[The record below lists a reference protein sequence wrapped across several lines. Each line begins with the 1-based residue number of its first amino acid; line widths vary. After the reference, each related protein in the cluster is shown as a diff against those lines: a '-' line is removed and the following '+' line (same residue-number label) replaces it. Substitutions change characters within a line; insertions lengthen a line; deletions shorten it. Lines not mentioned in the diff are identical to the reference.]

1 MHVNSMLKDYFTDL
15 EAGLGKKL
23 AEKVTARRTFIHEI
37 ARIGTRMFDPDW
49 ATAWTTVFVPFEI
62 LNAMGVSG
70 LFIEFVGA
78 MLAGAGVS
86 RPFFE
91 RAEQEGYSTDG
102 CSYHRTII
110 GAALNGML
118 PEPDLLIAASFPCNG
133 GVKALKRIGEIYNK
147 DVFIINSP
155 YRDTPDS
162 IDYLV
167 QQYESLIDFVH
178 EKTGRNLDD
187 EKLKQAIRYNNE
199 GREYLIDAFEL
210 CKQVPSPANSDDW
223 KNFVIYALLSGTEEG
238 VAVARTYRDELQR
251 RIDDGV
257 AGVPGEQHRLLWV
270 QNRLQFKT
278 DLIEILEKQYKTNI
292 VIDELNYV
300 YWDKLDE
307 GDPLRSLATR
317 QVRHPLVGPVERR
330 LKYLVQMAREFKVDG
345 VINPSHWGC
354 RQSAGVRGLFKD
366 AFQKI
371 GIPLIHLD
379 VDCVDERNYA
389 RGQMLTRL
397 EAFMELLES

>member
-1 MHVNSMLKDYFTDL
+1 MSTMLKDYFTDL
-15 EAGLGKKL
+15 EAGLSEKL
-23 AEKVTARRTFIHEI
+23 AQKVTARRTFIHEI
-37 ARIGTRMFDPDW
+37 ARIGTRMFDPAW
-49 ATAWTTVFVPFEI
+49 VTAWTTVFVPFEI
-62 LNAMGVSG
+62 LNSMGVSG

-78 MLAGAGVS
+78 MLAGAGLGK
-86 RPFFE
+86 PFFE

-133 GVKALKRIGEIYNK
+133 GVKALERIGELYQK

-155 YRDTPDS
+155 YRDTPEAV
-162 IDYLV
+162 DYLV
-167 QQYESLIDFVH
+167 KQYERLIEFVK
-178 EKTGRNLDD
+178 EKTGRDLND
-187 EKLKQAIRYNNE
+187 ENLKQAIRYNNE
-199 GREYLIDAFEL
+199 SREYLLEAFEL
-210 CKQVPSPANSDDW
+210 CKQVPSPANSDHW
-223 KNFVIYALLSGTEEG
+223 KNFVINVLLNGTADG
-238 VAVARTYRDELQR
+238 VIVAKTYCDELQKHVE
-251 RIDDGV
+251 DGI

-278 DLIEILEKQYKTNI
+278 DLIEVLENQYKANV

-300 YWDKLDE
+300 YWDALDE
-307 GDPLRSLATR
+307 SDPLRSLAAR
-317 QVRHPLVGPVERR
+317 QIRHPLVGPVERR

-366 AFQKI
+366 AFQAI
-371 GIPLIHLD
+371 GIPLINLD

-389 RGQMLTRL
+389 HGQLLTRL
-397 EAFMELLES
+397 EAFMELLGP

>member
-1 MHVNSMLKDYFTDL
+1 MITDTMLKDYFTDL
-15 EAGLGKKL
+15 EAALDKKL
-23 AEKVTARRTFIHEI
+23 VEKVTARRTFIHEI
-37 ARIGTRMFDPDW
+37 ARIGTRMFDPAW

-133 GVKALKRIGEIYNK
+133 GVKALERIGELYDK
-147 DVFIINSP
+147 DVFILNSP
-155 YRDTPDS
+155 YRDTPES

-167 QQYESLIDFVH
+167 AQFGRLIEFVK
-178 EKTGRNLDD
+178 EKTGRDLDD
-187 EKLKQAIRYNNE
+187 EKLRQAIRYNNE
-199 GREYLIDAFEL
+199 GREYLLEAFEL

-223 KNFVIYALLSGTEEG
+223 KNFVIYVLLSGTPEG
-238 VAVARTYRDELQR
+238 VNVARTYRDELQKR
-251 RIDDGV
+251 VDNGV
-257 AGVPGEQHRLLWV
+257 EGVPGEEHRLLWV

-278 DLIEILEKQYKTNI
+278 DLIEVLEKQYRANI

-300 YWDKLDE
+300 YWDALDE
-307 GDPLRSLATR
+307 SAPLRSLATR
-317 QVRHPLVGPVERR
+317 QIRHPLIGPVERR

-366 AFQKI
+366 AFQEI

-389 RGQMLTRL
+389 PGQMLTRL
-397 EAFMELLES
+397 EAFMELLGH

>member
-1 MHVNSMLKDYFTDL
+1 MSTMLKDYFTDL
-15 EAGLGKKL
+15 EAGLSAKL
-23 AEKVTARRTFIHEI
+23 DQKVTARRTFIHEI
-37 ARIGTRMFDPDW
+37 ARIGIRMFDPAW
-49 ATAWTTVFVPFEI
+49 STAWTTVFVPFEI

-78 MLAGAGVS
+78 MLAGAGLGK
-86 RPFFE
+86 PFFE

-133 GVKALKRIGEIYNK
+133 GVKALERIGELYHK

-155 YRDTPDS
+155 YNDTPEA

-167 QQYESLIDFVH
+167 GQYERLIGFVK
-178 EKTGRNLDD
+178 EKTGRDLDD

-199 GREYLIDAFEL
+199 GREYLIEALEL

-223 KNFVIYALLSGTEEG
+223 KNFVINVLLNGTPEG
-238 VAVARTYRDELQR
+238 VNVARTYRDELQKR
-251 RIDDGV
+251 VEDGI

-270 QNRLQFKT
+270 QNRMQFKT
-278 DLIEILEKQYKTNI
+278 DLIEILEKQYTANV

-300 YWDKLDE
+300 YWDPLDE
-307 GDPLRSLATR
+307 SDPLRSLATR
-317 QVRHPLVGPVERR
+317 QIRHPLVGPVDRR
-330 LKYLVQMAREFKVDG
+330 LRYLVQMAREFKVDG

-366 AFQKI
+366 AFQAI

-389 RGQMLTRL
+389 RNQVLTRL
-397 EAFMELLES
+397 EAFMELLGP

>member
-1 MHVNSMLKDYFTDL
+1 MSSMLKSYFEDL
-15 EAGLGKKL
+15 EKGLSKKL

-37 ARIGTRMFDPDW
+37 ARIGMKMFDPAW
-49 ATAWTTVFVPFEI
+49 STAWTTVFVPFEI

-78 MLAGAGVS
+78 MVAGAGVA

-91 RAEQEGYSTDG
+91 RAEREGYSTDG
-102 CSYHRTII
+102 CSYHRTIV

-133 GVKALKRIGEIYNK
+133 GVKALMRIGEIYKK
-147 DVFIINSP
+147 DVLILNSP
-155 YRDTPDS
+155 YRDTPES

-167 QQYESLIDFVH
+167 KQYENMIAFIK
-178 EKTGRNLDD
+178 EKNGRELDVS
-187 EKLKQAIRYNNE
+187 KLKQSIHYNNE
-199 GREYLIDAFEL
+199 GREYLLEAFEL
-210 CKQVPSPANSDDW
+210 CKHVPSPANSDDW
-223 KNFVIYALLSGTEEG
+223 KNFVIYALLSGSKEG
-238 VAVARTYRDELQR
+238 VAVAKTYRDELKR
-251 RIDDGV
+251 RLDAGV
-257 AGVPGEQHRLLWV
+257 VGVPGEKHRLLWV

-278 DLIEILEKQYKTNI
+278 DLIDVLEKQYKANV

-300 YWDKLDE
+300 YWTPMDE
-307 GDPLRSLATR
+307 ADPLRSLATR
-317 QVRHPLVGPVERR
+317 QIRHPLIGPVERR
-330 LKYLVQMAREFKVDG
+330 LHYLTQMAGEFKVDG

-366 AFQKI
+366 AFQAI

-389 RGQMLTRL
+389 RGQLLTRL
-397 EAFMELLES
+397 EAFMELLG

>member
-1 MHVNSMLKDYFTDL
+1 MLKDYFTDL
-15 EAGLGKKL
+15 EAGLSEKL
-23 AEKVTARRTFIHEI
+23 AQKVTARRTFIHEI
-37 ARIGTRMFDPDW
+37 ARIGTRMFDPAW
-49 ATAWTTVFVPFEI
+49 VTAWTTVFVPFEI
-62 LNAMGVSG
+62 LNSMGVSG

-78 MLAGAGVS
+78 MLAGAGLGK
-86 RPFFE
+86 PFFE

-133 GVKALKRIGEIYNK
+133 GVKALERIGELYQK

-155 YRDTPDS
+155 YRDTPEAV
-162 IDYLV
+162 DYLV
-167 QQYESLIDFVH
+167 KQYERLIEFVK
-178 EKTGRNLDD
+178 EKTGRDLND
-187 EKLKQAIRYNNE
+187 ENLKQAIRYNNE
-199 GREYLIDAFEL
+199 SREYLLEAFEL
-210 CKQVPSPANSDDW
+210 CKQVPSPANSDHW
-223 KNFVIYALLSGTEEG
+223 KNFVINVLLNGTADG
-238 VAVARTYRDELQR
+238 VIVAKTYCDELQKHVE
-251 RIDDGV
+251 DGI

-278 DLIEILEKQYKTNI
+278 DLIEVLENQYKANV

-300 YWDKLDE
+300 YWDALDE
-307 GDPLRSLATR
+307 SDPLRSLAAR
-317 QVRHPLVGPVERR
+317 QIRHPLVGPVERR

-366 AFQKI
+366 AFQAI
-371 GIPLIHLD
+371 GIPLINLD

-389 RGQMLTRL
+389 HGQLLTRL
-397 EAFMELLES
+397 EAFMELLGP